1 MGKIL
6 TQMELTNWCR
16 LKQSLMDVVLSEEQ
30 FSTLSTFLSLMM
42 FFNSRQDQNQSGSNL
57 SHQECLAN
65 FSQLHNQIVHLKQCV
80 VVGAKPLPSISTLR
94 RDPLLIEVKHTD
106 DNKQKQDC
114 PSCKSSAVWT
124 KQVAMNNHSLTK
136 SLASLADLVKD
147 SRKDK
152 ETIAN
157 LEATVKELKEQL
169 DKNDSNSI
177 MINPK
182 VENEQ
187 EIKSRIKLEPKSPQ
201 PPKITRKRRQQW
213 DCKQNC
219 RYSEDSYCYD
229 VKMIYCK

>member
-1 MGKIL
+1 M

-42 FFNSRQDQNQSGSNL
+42 FFNSRQDQNQSGSTL

-169 DKNDSNSI
+169 DKQDSNTI
-177 MINPK
+177 LINAK
-182 VENEQ
+182 VENEDED
-187 EIKSRIKLEPKSPQ
+187 EIKPRIKLEPKSPK
-201 PPKITRKRRQQW
+201 PPKMTKKRQQ
-213 DCKQNC
+213 
-219 RYSEDSYCYD
+219 R
-229 VKMIYCK
+229 